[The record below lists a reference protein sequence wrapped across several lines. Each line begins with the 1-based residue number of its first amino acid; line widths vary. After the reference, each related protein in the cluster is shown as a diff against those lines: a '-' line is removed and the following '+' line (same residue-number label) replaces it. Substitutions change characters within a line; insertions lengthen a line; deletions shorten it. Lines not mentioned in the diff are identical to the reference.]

1 MTEKELRDN
10 IMRVMLK
17 YRDESDISINEYS
30 SKNKI
35 KITSDEQKEL
45 LYDFLKEKG
54 YIDAEFFLSGDGYFT
69 ITSSGIDYA
78 ENFL

>member
-17 YRDESDISINEYS
+17 YRDESDISINEFC

-35 KITSDEQKEL
+35 EFSSDEQKERVFH
-45 LYDFLKEKG
+45 FLKEKG

-69 ITSSGIDYA
+69 IT
-78 ENFL
+78 